1 MRAISARFASVS
13 SCVWMLVFLLMC
25 PGLLGADMASNAQ
38 DKQEHLQARA
48 IQGYGKL
55 PLSFEVNQGQADA
68 HVKFLA
74 RGRGYS
80 LFLTSDEG
88 VLALKGESQPSKA
101 RSQERTAPAAEFSPF
116 GLRGLTEFLASP
128 LLGFTTHASAHG
140 NPPAEGVPDPS
151 PAPHVVRL
159 KLLGASPDA
168 KVVGLDEQPGISNYF
183 IGNDPAKWRT
193 NVPTYAKVKYQDVYR
208 GVDLI
213 YYGNQQQLEYDFVVT
228 AGADVGI
235 VIFEIDARNS
245 ENGKPVPIRL
255 DADGDLVI
263 ASDGGEVRFH
273 KPAAYQLDANHAIR
287 RSVDA
292 RYNLLAGNRIG
303 FKVGSYDHSRPL
315 IIDPVLTYSTYLGG
329 TGIDAGL
336 RIAVDSSGNTYL
348 TGATSSDDFPKTS
361 AGLPYTAG
369 GYCSIGSPF
378 YKSYPCPD
386 AFVTKLNSDG
396 SALVYS
402 TYLGGLSGDVG
413 VGISVDSSGNA
424 YVVGSTS
431 SQDFPTTAGVLQPT
445 PHENGE
451 IFVAKLNTSGAIS
464 FSTYLGGRQDDVATS
479 GVADSDGNTY
489 ITGVTSSDDFPV
501 TAGALQATQGGG
513 SCNPYNPKP
522 CPDAFVAKLNATGTV
537 LTYATFLGGNNVDV
551 ATGIAVDSAGNA
563 LVTGGTLST
572 DFPTLNAVHATPYG
586 GTCGTGGQAHP
597 CTDAF
602 ASKVNSTGSALVYS
616 TYLGGNGDDAG
627 FAVAA
632 DSDGNA
638 YLTGLT
644 NSTDFPTSTGAFRG
658 SLGGGNCGT
667 TASPVTCPDAFA
679 TKLTA
684 SGTLGYSTYLGGSS
698 YDLGFGV
705 ATDSAGNAYFTGGT
719 GSLDFPTQ
727 DAIQA
732 TFGGGSCS
740 FDIDSTHIDL
750 SCPNAFLTKLDPTG
764 AASFSTYHGGAGGDI
779 GFGVAVDAANAVYV
793 VGTTVSSDLPT
804 ASAFQAHL
812 AGDSDAFVAKI
823 SPTFALATSSDSSNS
838 AEVTAGQP
846 ATYKLTLA
854 PKGFNGTVTLTCT
867 GAPEDANCALSSS
880 SVTLDGSTPVDVTVT
895 VTTTARSTAAP
906 LLSPPASKIP
916 RPFLFWFAVLI
927 LIALSLAAAPARRRP
942 AWVLAGAML
951 LMLVWTSCGKES
963 TPPPPQG
970 GTPAGTYTLTVTATS
985 GGVSQSMDLT
995 LKVN

>member
-1 MRAISARFASVS
+1 MRAISVRFASVS
-13 SCVWMLVFLLMC
+13 TCVWMLVFLLLS
-25 PGLLGADMASNAQ
+25 PGLYGADTASKTPE
-38 DKQEHLQARA
+38 KQQPSVRARL

-55 PLSFEVNQGQADA
+55 PLSFEANQGQADA
-68 HVKFLA
+68 QVKFLA

-80 LFLTSDEG
+80 LFLTADEG
-88 VLALKGESQPSKA
+88 VLALKGENQQSKA
-101 RSQERTAPAAEFSPF
+101 SSQEQTARATEFSPF
-116 GLRGLTEFLASP
+116 GLGGLPGLLASP
-128 LLGFTTHASAHG
+128 LLGFTIHPSGLG
-140 NPPAEGVPDPS
+140 NPPLEAVPDPS
-151 PAPHVVRL
+151 PAPHFVRL
-159 KLLGASPDA
+159 KLLGANPDA
-168 KVVGLDEQPGISNYF
+168 KVVGLDEQPGKSNYF
-183 IGNDPAKWRT
+183 LGNDPKQWRT
-193 NVPTYAKVKYQDVYR
+193 NVPTYAKVKYQNVYP

-213 YYGNQQQLEYDFVVT
+213 YYGNQQQLEYDFVVA
-228 AGADVGI
+228 AGADPGAI
-235 VIFEIDARNS
+235 VLQMDTRNS
-245 ENGKPVPIRL
+245 ETGKPVPVRL
-255 DADGDLVI
+255 DAEGDLVI
-263 ASDGGEVRFH
+263 ATDAGDVRFR
-273 KPAAYQLDANHAIR
+273 KPAIYQLDPNHGNR
-287 RSVDA
+287 QPVEGQ
-292 RYNLLAGNRIG
+292 YNLLADNCVGV
-303 FKVGSYDHSRPL
+303 KVGSHDHSRPL

-348 TGATSSDDFPKTS
+348 TGATSSSDFPKTS

-396 SALVYS
+396 SLGYS
-402 TYLGGLSGDVG
+402 TYLGGSSGDVG
-413 VGISVDSSGNA
+413 VGISVDGTGNA

-431 SQDFPTTAGVLQPT
+431 SQNFPTTAGVLQPT
-445 PHENGE
+445 AHENGE
-451 IFVAKLNTSGAIS
+451 IFVAKLNTSGALS
-464 FSTYLGGRQDDVATS
+464 FATYLGGSQDDIATS

-489 ITGVTSSDDFPV
+489 ITGVTNSDDFPF
-501 TAGALQATQGGG
+501 TPGAFQTTRGGG

-522 CPDAFVAKLNATGTV
+522 CPDAFVAKLNATGTA
-537 LTYATFLGGNNVDV
+537 LTYATFLGGNNVNV
-551 ATGIAVDSAGNA
+551 ATGIAVDSSGNA

-602 ASKVNSTGSALVYS
+602 VSKVNSTGSALVYS

-627 FAVAA
+627 LAVAA

-644 NSTDFPTSTGAFRG
+644 NSTTGDFGG

-679 TKLTA
+679 TKLSA

-727 DAIQA
+727 DAIQS

-740 FDIDSTHIDL
+740 FQINGTSVAL
-750 SCPNAFLTKLDPTG
+750 SCPNAFLTKLDSSG
-764 AASFSTYHGGAGGDI
+764 AVSFSTYHGGAGGDI
-779 GFGVAVDAANAVYV
+779 AFGVAVDTANAVYL
-793 VGTTVSSDLPT
+793 VGTTVSSDFPT

-812 AGDSDAFVAKI
+812 AGDSDAFVAKV
-823 SPTFALATSSDSSNS
+823 SPKFALATSSDSSNS

-846 ATYKLTLA
+846 ATYKLTLD
-854 PKGFNGTVTLTCT
+854 PKGFSGTVSLTCT
-867 GAPEDANCALSSS
+867 GAPAEATCALSSN
-880 SVTLDGSTPVDVTVT
+880 SVDLDGSTPVEVTVT
-895 VTTTARSTAAP
+895 VTTTARSAVAP
-906 LLSPPASKIP
+906 LLHPPADKIP
-916 RPFLFWFAVLI
+916 RLFLVWLFALLLLPLGLLTV
-927 LIALSLAAAPARRRP
+927 PGRRRLI
-942 AWVLAGAML
+942 WGLTTAML
-951 LMLVWTSCGKES
+951 LTLLWTSCGGGGS
-963 TPPPPQG
+963 TPPPPPQG
-970 GTPAGTYTLTVTATS
+970 GTQAGTYTLTVTALS

-995 LKVN
+995 LKVD